1 MAIIPFEPFRSLDNF
16 FDDEDYFPVI
26 PSRWQKFPRIN
37 LEDKEKEIV
46 AEVEIPG
53 FNPRDIKVMI
63 ENNVLKIE
71 GKSESKKEE
80 KKKNYYHQEFSS
92 GYFQRAINLPTNVK
106 ESKAQANYEDGL
118 LKIVI
123 PKEKEAHSKK
133 IDVRVSKKK
142 S

>member
-16 FDDEDYFPVI
+16 FEDDFFPVI

-37 LEDKEKEIV
+37 LENKEKEIV
-46 AEVEIPG
+46 AEAEIPG
-53 FNPRDIKVMI
+53 FSPEDIKVTI
-63 ENNVLKIE
+63 ENNVLEIE
-71 GKSESKKEE
+71 GKSEDKKEE

-92 GYFQRAINLPTNVK
+92 GYFQRSINLPAKVK
-106 ESKAQANYEDGL
+106 EGDAQANYEDGL

-123 PKEKEAHSKK
+123 PKEEESQSRK
-133 IDVRVSKKK
+133 IDVQVSKKK